1 MSLSVRPL
9 KWQIMTFRVINFIP
23 FENRRIQTDKRNRNV
38 YEFSF
43 IQKEKKPKKII
54 QRYKIV

>member
-1 MSLSVRPL
+1 
-9 KWQIMTFRVINFIP
+9 MTFRVINFIP

-43 IQKEKKPKKII
+43 IQKEKKAKKKII